1 MEKKIINLILI
12 LKKRSSLKMFKI
24 FKGLVKISLKI
35 QKDEY
40 WQMEFKKDLCL
51 IEFNNISNKSNR
63 NLKRKSIWL
72 EVFQKETKY

>member
-24 FKGLVKISLKI
+24 FKGLVEISLKI

-63 NLKRKSIWL
+63 NLKRKSTWL

>member
-24 FKGLVKISLKI
+24 FNELVKISLKI
-35 QKDEY
+35 QKEEY

-51 IEFNNISNKSNR
+51 IEFNSISNKSNR

>member
-12 LKKRSSLKMFKI
+12 LKKRSSHKMFKI
-24 FKGLVKISLKI
+24 YKGLVKISLKI
-35 QKDEY
+35 KKEEY

-51 IEFNNISNKSNR
+51 IEFNSISNKSNR